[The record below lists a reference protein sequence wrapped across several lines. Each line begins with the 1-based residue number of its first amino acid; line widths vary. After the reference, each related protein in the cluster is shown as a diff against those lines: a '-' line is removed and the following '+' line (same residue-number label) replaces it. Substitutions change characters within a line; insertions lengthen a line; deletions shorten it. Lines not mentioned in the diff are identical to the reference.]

1 MNRNLKLLVML
12 GAAVLAFA
20 AMAPA
25 ASAWSFFRQ
34 DKNATTKYL
43 PDGKNKIKLTVALN
57 AMECQETGEGTTEG
71 TELSEETETVTSEEC
86 AIGEAQV
93 KVVQN
98 GCKVKYVKGL
108 VNFIGTTSI
117 DSCQA
122 GKKIEY
128 QAPGCTITIGEQKG
142 LSSVTFK
149 NIPNG
154 GKEEEK
160 EITAELSIAN
170 LKYEEDNVAPGNS
183 CVHNGVMQENG
194 AMVGPELITDENGGK
209 MKGIWVA

>member
-1 MNRNLKLLVML
+1 ML

-20 AMAPA
+20 ATAPA
-25 ASAWSFFRQ
+25 ASAWNFHRQ
-34 DKNATTKYL
+34 DKTATTRFL
-43 PDGKNKIKLTVALN
+43 PDGKNRIKLTVALN

-86 AIGEAQV
+86 NIGEAQV

-98 GCKVKYVKGL
+98 GCKEKYVKGL

-117 DSCQA
+117 FNCQA

-128 QAPGCTITIGEQKG
+128 QAPGCTVTIGEQTG

-149 NIPNG
+149 NIANG
-154 GKEEEK
+154 GLESEK
-160 EITAELSIAN
+160 EVTAELSIAN

-183 CVHNGVMQENG
+183 CVHNGMMQENG
-194 AMVGPELITDENGGK
+194 ALNGPELITDEKGGV
-209 MKGIWVA
+209 MKGFWVA